1 MTLFDDP
8 GDYEA
13 FERVVEEAVERTGIR
28 LLCYC
33 VMPNHWHFMIWP
45 RKDGELSD
53 VMRWLTVTHTQRW
66 HAHRRT
72 AGTGPVYQGRFKSF
86 PVQSDEHLLT
96 VARYVERNAV
106 RANLVARAEDW
117 RWSSLWRRGHGGAL
131 PAEVLS
137 RWPVAMPP
145 DWVRRVNCA
154 LTVGELDALRRS
166 VQRGQPYG
174 SDHWVQYAA
183 KRLDLESS
191 LRPPGRPR
199 KEPLRQ
205 SK

>member
-1 MTLFDDP
+1 MTLFDQP

-13 FERVVEEAVERTGIR
+13 FERVVEETVARTGIR

-33 VMPNHWHFMIWP
+33 VMPNHWHLMVWP
-45 RKDGELSD
+45 QKDGELSD
-53 VMRWLTVTHTQRW
+53 VLRWLTVTHTQRW
-66 HAHRRT
+66 HAHRGT

-86 PVQSDEHLLT
+86 PVQSDEHFLT

-106 RANLVARAEDW
+106 RADLVARAEDW
-117 RWSSLWRRGHGGAL
+117 RWSSLWRRRQGGAL
-131 PAEVLS
+131 TAQVLS

-145 DWVRRVNCA
+145 DWVRRVNRA

-174 SDHWVQYAA
+174 SDHWVRYAA
-183 KRLDLESS
+183 KRLGLESS
-191 LRPPGRPR
+191 LRPRGRPR

-205 SK
+205 SE